1 MTALLLSLGIVA
13 WPTSPPKLFR
23 VPRQSRFRLP
33 VSLLVS
39 RAVVPMA
46 AGGAGGVAI
55 AWLGSPAAG
64 IAAALLSATIGA
76 LIRSALLTR
85 ARQRDALATTNTVR
99 ALARE
104 VHAGADLA
112 TAITAVRVA
121 AVPEVSALLRRLLV
135 DTEDTGGPGPPAG
148 ETAASPVGFALVAA
162 VRLSRRTGVPLAGL
176 LARLAEGLD
185 DERRAADH
193 RAAAVAGARL
203 SGWVLAGLPL
213 MGVVLGAGMGADP
226 LPVLVSDGLGGVL
239 LVVGTVLLCA
249 GLLWSA
255 RIARSSG

>member
-13 WPTSPPKLFR
+13 WPTSPPKPSR
-23 VPRQSRFRLP
+23 APKQGRFRLP
-33 VSLLVS
+33 VSLLVN

-46 AGGAGGVAI
+46 AGGAGGLTVV
-55 AWLGSPAAG
+55 WLGSPAAG
-64 IAAALLSATIGA
+64 IAAALLGATIGA
-76 LIRSALLTR
+76 LIRSALLAR
-85 ARQRDALATTNTVR
+85 ARQRDALATTNAVR
-99 ALARE
+99 AMARE
-104 VHAGADLA
+104 VHAGADLT
-112 TAITAVRVA
+112 TAITAVRA
-121 AVPEVSALLRRLLV
+121 AAGPAVSALLGRLMV
-135 DTEDTGGPGPPAG
+135 GTQDTGGSGPPEVEATAG
-148 ETAASPVGFALVAA
+148 PVGFALVAA

-176 LARLAEGLD
+176 LDRLAEGLED
-185 DERRAADH
+185 ARRAADH

-213 MGVVLGAGMGADP
+213 MGVLLGAGMGADP